1 MKKFLFALSFAASLS
16 FVSIASY
23 ADNSW
28 GRWRKDGIGW
38 WYEIYNVGYFANA
51 WFQDDD
57 SSWYYFN
64 NNGYMVTNQWV
75 GDYYL
80 GPSGAM
86 LTDTVTPDGYFVDSS
101 GKWVNSNTT
110 VLSNGTYYMDF
121 SEDPRDYSYNLSGN
135 ALSLSGDMYNYNND
149 SFIGFKTLSYNLSN
163 NISYNTKY
171 KLGASVPVSRQ
182 EFIDFYNQYGPERIV
197 FSVEGGTVISI
208 SLIKF
213 R

>member
-1 MKKFLFALSFAASLS
+1 MKKLLFALSFAVSLS
-16 FVSIASY
+16 GICISSY
-23 ADNSW
+23 AENSS
-28 GRWRKDGIGW
+28 GTWRKDNVGW
-38 WYEIYNVGYFANA
+38 WYEIYGGGYYKNT
-51 WFQDDD
+51 WFEDNFL
-57 SSWYYFN
+57 WFYFN
-64 NNGYMVTNQWV
+64 NDGYAVVNQWV